1 MSDVTDGADHL
12 AEWLRLLDRFEA
24 ALDAADE
31 QLVPHELEPPP
42 GPPPEEVRERAEAIL
57 ARQQLM
63 ISSVIAS
70 RAKVARQLAALR
82 RVPTTPPDAPAYLDV
97 EG

>member
-1 MSDVTDGADHL
+1 MTDNL
-12 AEWLRLLDRFEA
+12 AAWMGVLDQFEK
-24 ALDAADE
+24 ALDAADQ
-31 QLVPHELEPPP
+31 QLATEAFEPPP

-63 ISSVIAS
+63 ITSVAAS
-70 RAKVARQLAALR
+70 RAQVARQLAALR
-82 RVPTTPPDAPAYLDV
+82 KVPTAPADAPAYLDV

>member
-1 MSDVTDGADHL
+1 VTDNL
-12 AEWLRLLDRFEA
+12 AAWLRLLDQFEK
-24 ALDAADE
+24 ALDAADAE
-31 QLVPHELEPPP
+31 TQPHALEPPP
-42 GPPPEEVRERAEAIL
+42 GPLPEEVRERAEAIL

-63 ISSVIAS
+63 LGGLLAS

-82 RVPTTPPDAPAYLDV
+82 RVPTTQQQDAPAYLDI

>member
-1 MSDVTDGADHL
+1 MSDNL
-12 AEWLRLLDRFEA
+12 AAWLKLLDQFES

-31 QLVPHELEPPP
+31 KLDPRSFEEPP
-42 GPPPEEVRERAEAIL
+42 GPMPEEVRERAEDIF

-63 ISSVIAS
+63 INSVITS
-70 RAKVARQLAALR
+70 RAKVARELAALR
-82 RVPTTPPDAPAYLDV
+82 RVSTSTTDVPAYLDV